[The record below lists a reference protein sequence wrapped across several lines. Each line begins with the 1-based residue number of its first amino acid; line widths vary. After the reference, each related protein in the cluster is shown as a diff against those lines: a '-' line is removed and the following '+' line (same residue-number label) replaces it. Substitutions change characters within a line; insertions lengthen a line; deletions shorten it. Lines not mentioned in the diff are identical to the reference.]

1 MGEPSTQHERPCIA
15 LEKSVDSILA
25 SARLLPPAEDTV
37 IDGLTQDEERA
48 FFDALRHR

>member
-25 SARLLPPAEDTV
+25 SARPLLPAEDTV
-37 IDGLTQDEERA
+37 IDGLTEDGERA